1 MGSAPCNLFCCTKPS
16 IALPKSD
23 IFVPQINIDIIQ
35 NTKNLETNVVTSFI
49 EKAPIN
55 KFPANRQ
62 TTEKVLQEK
71 HKIRNSLTMGGRP
84 KKVKISLVQ
93 ENEKEKKNSDKN
105 NVRYSLNDSKK
116 DLINIKKNKRQ
127 SKKSINNIGSKKSNN
142 LMKNKNNDSKI
153 DINNINNK
161 EQEEESNYR
170 NILYRKKKK

>member
-35 NTKNLETNVVTSFI
+35 NTKNLETNVVTSII
-49 EKAPIN
+49 EKAPLN

-62 TTEKVLQEK
+62 TPEKALQEK

-93 ENEKEKKNSDKN
+93 ENNNEKKNSDKN

-116 DLINIKKNKRQ
+116 EIINIKKSNKQ
-127 SKKSINNIGSKKSNN
+127 SKKNVNNISSKKNNNLINN
-142 LMKNKNNDSKI
+142 NKNSNSKI
-153 DINNINNK
+153 DINNNK
-161 EQEEESNYR
+161 EQEEEANYELSE
-170 NILYRKKKK
+170 NSL

>member
-35 NTKNLETNVVTSFI
+35 NTKNLETNVVTSII
-49 EKAPIN
+49 EKAPLN

-62 TTEKVLQEK
+62 TTEKALQEK

-93 ENEKEKKNSDKN
+93 ENDNEKKNSDKN

-116 DLINIKKNKRQ
+116 EINYCEYEYANNPKKCLVTDCKTCKTGNNYFCSECESTKFEVNIATGQ
-127 SKKSINNIGSKKSNN
+127 CVKKQK
-142 LMKNKNNDSKI
+142 L
-153 DINNINNK
+153 
-161 EQEEESNYR
+161 
-170 NILYRKKKK
+170 